1 MCVTLEKLKFLGFT
15 DIYALDVKWEK
26 SVQKLADEKYIY
38 ITTYHAC
45 SAQMGSTSV
54 TYTTAPSPL
63 RAWQHPL
70 PTSP

>member
-38 ITTYHAC
+38 ILQPTMLAAHKWDLLQLHT
-45 SAQMGSTSV
+45 Q
-54 TYTTAPSPL
+54 
-63 RAWQHPL
+63 QHQVL
-70 PTSP
+70 